1 MIPTLLALP
10 LFVTTLVNDAPQTLP
25 SFQPMTREDIRAARD
40 KFDRDMKLDTKRP
53 WDGTNSRP
61 ANIEPPAP
69 EKPKPD

>member
-10 LFVTTLVNDAPQTLP
+10 LFVTTLVNDAPKPLP

-53 WDGTNSRP
+53 WDLRP

>member
-10 LFVTTLVNDAPQTLP
+10 VFVTMLVNDAPKPLP
-25 SFQPMTREDIRAARD
+25 SFQPLTREDIRAARD

-53 WDGTNSRP
+53 WDGTNLRP
-61 ANIEPPAP
+61 ANTESPAL